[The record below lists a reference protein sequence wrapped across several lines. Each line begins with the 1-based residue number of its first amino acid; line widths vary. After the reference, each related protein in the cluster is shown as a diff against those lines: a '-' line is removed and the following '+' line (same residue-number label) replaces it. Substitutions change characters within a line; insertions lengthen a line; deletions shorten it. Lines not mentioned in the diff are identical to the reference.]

1 MNIGQVAPHFSLFD
15 TNRSLVNLSDKI
27 GQKNILFFFPAAW
40 TSVCSKEM
48 CSVGDDLSFYQKLGA
63 EVIGISVDSPF
74 ALKRFKE
81 DKDLQYTLLS
91 DFNKGVIRA
100 YDVYREDFVCDMH
113 GVAERAVIVIGSNG
127 TIQYREVLEN
137 AGHLPDFEALKRALE
152 TID

>member
-27 GQKNILFFFPAAW
+27 GQKIILFFFPAAW

-74 ALKRFKE
+74 APILPNQQLFA
-81 DKDLQYTLLS
+81 LI
-91 DFNKGVIRA
+91 N
-100 YDVYREDFVCDMH
+100 VC
-113 GVAERAVIVIGSNG
+113 
-127 TIQYREVLEN
+127 
-137 AGHLPDFEALKRALE
+137 RALNGRG
-152 TID
+152 

>member
-1 MNIGQVAPHFSLFD
+1 
-15 TNRSLVNLSDKI
+15 
-27 GQKNILFFFPAAW
+27 
-40 TSVCSKEM
+40 M

-81 DKDLQYTLLS
+81 DKNLQYTLLS

>member
-27 GQKNILFFFPAAW
+27 
-40 TSVCSKEM
+40 
-48 CSVGDDLSFYQKLGA
+48 VGDDLSFYQKLGA

-81 DKDLQYTLLS
+81 DKNLQYTLLS

>member
-1 MNIGQVAPHFSLFD
+1 MNIGQVAPHFSLYD

-27 GQKNILFFFPAAW
+27 GQKIVLFFFPAAW
-40 TSVCSKEM
+40 TSVCTKEM
-48 CSVGDDLSFYQKLGA
+48 CTVSEDMSSYNKLGA

-81 DKDLQYTLLS
+81 DKELPYTLLS

-100 YDVYREDFVCDMH
+100 YNVYREDFVCDMH
-113 GVAERAVIVIGSNG
+113 GVSERAVFVIGSNG

-137 AGHLPDFEALKRALE
+137 AGSLPDFDALKRALE